1 MPERYFRNTHR
12 RSNYSFDRID
22 VLQLTEQMKQFVSAS
37 IPLLQDALGG
47 VHGPMNMYDG
57 KVGIAMALNRAQRHL
72 SQSIVPYPDL
82 NVVGGEI
89 HHRGHSIGLTS
100 DILCHQLYE
109 CLRLHRPL
117 DLDTAVY
124 KERPIYE
131 ELLNGRCGLALL
143 VDYFQ
148 HKGMPL
154 VNRHIV
160 NDVLAT
166 VNIEAYPWQWKDKV
180 YYGAA
185 HGTAGILLTLHRL
198 GNQSHFDL
206 FGQLVAN
213 ARIPS
218 SGNFKS
224 SQGSKRDELVQWCHG
239 ATGFIPLLVEYQ
251 NSLPTSIEKASNL
264 THIQEG
270 LRVVWERGLLRKGCG
285 VCHGIA
291 GNGYAFLSAYV
302 FTLNVQNLSE
312 AVAFAEEILK
322 QGPNECCASA
332 DHPYSLFEGLA
343 GVLHYLMD
351 LDDILQLHR
360 TNQTEAIHQYL
371 LFDGLRVF

>member
-1 MPERYFRNTHR
+1 MSVVR
-12 RSNYSFDRID
+12 
-22 VLQLTEQMKQFVSAS
+22 
-37 IPLLQDALGG
+37 ALII
-47 VHGPMNMYDG
+47 HTLYL
-57 KVGIAMALNRAQRHL
+57 KV
-72 SQSIVPYPDL
+72 
-82 NVVGGEI
+82 
-89 HHRGHSIGLTS
+89 
-100 DILCHQLYE
+100 
-109 CLRLHRPL
+109 
-117 DLDTAVY
+117 
-124 KERPIYE
+124 
-131 ELLNGRCGLALL
+131 
-143 VDYFQ
+143 
-148 HKGMPL
+148 
-154 VNRHIV
+154 
-160 NDVLAT
+160 
-166 VNIEAYPWQWKDKV
+166 WQAEKV

-198 GNQSHFDL
+198 ANQSHVDL
-206 FGQLVAN
+206 FAQLVTN

-270 LRVVWERGLLRKGCG
+270 LGVVWERGLLRKGCS

-312 AVAFAEEILK
+312 AVVFAQEILK

-343 GVLHYLMD
+343 GV
-351 LDDILQLHR
+351 
-360 TNQTEAIHQYL
+360 
-371 LFDGLRVF
+371 